1 VSRVLFVCVR
11 NAGRSQMAE
20 ALFARA
26 AGGEHEARSAG
37 SRPAEEVHP
46 EVVEAMHELGIEL
59 DGRRPRA
66 LERTDAEWAD
76 VVVTMGCGDECPVV
90 PGKRYVDWDLDDPAG
105 RPLEDV
111 RRIRDEVAR
120 RVGVLLEELSV

>member
-1 VSRVLFVCVR
+1 
-11 NAGRSQMAE
+11 MAE

-37 SRPAEEVHP
+37 SRPAKEVHP

-59 DGRRPRA
+59 AGRRPRA
-66 LERTDAEWAD
+66 LERIDTEWAD

-90 PGKRYVDWDLDDPAG
+90 PGRRYVDWDLDDPAG
-105 RPLEDV
+105 RPLAEV
-111 RRIRDEVAR
+111 RRIREDVAR
-120 RVGVLLEELSV
+120 RVEALLGELSV